1 MPLCQDCAI
10 IKLQRIQQEKSVW
23 IPNRESRFYV
33 NSWGREK
40 KQIIA
45 IRVGVKA
52 PARIL
57 CMAEEDSVSEIAEVT
72 HSKEDPFQGVGCI
85 IASFN
90 QTI

>member
-1 MPLCQDCAI
+1 MRDSIAGLP
-10 IKLQRIQQEKSVW
+10 RT
-23 IPNRESRFYV
+23 NRRFYV

-72 HSKEDPFQGVGCI
+72 HSKAYPFQGFGFI

-90 QTI
+90 KAI

>member
-1 MPLCQDCAI
+1 MGHSGFFIYKTTDVS
-10 IKLQRIQQEKSVW
+10 K
-23 IPNRESRFYV
+23 RFYV

-72 HSKEDPFQGVGCI
+72 HSKAYPFQGFGFI

-90 QTI
+90 KAI

>member
-1 MPLCQDCAI
+1 MIFITKAWHSRG
-10 IKLQRIQQEKSVW
+10 QRFDPAYLHHKTPHFLW
-23 IPNRESRFYV
+23 FYV

-57 CMAEEDSVSEIAEVT
+57 CMAEEDPVSEIAEVT
-72 HSKEDPFQGVGCI
+72 HSKAYPFQGFGFI

-90 QTI
+90 KAI

>member
-1 MPLCQDCAI
+1 MKQLVMHRCSRENEKISPQDV
-10 IKLQRIQQEKSVW
+10 KG
-23 IPNRESRFYV
+23 FYV

-72 HSKEDPFQGVGCI
+72 HPEADPFQDFCFVV
-85 IASFN
+85 ATFYK
-90 QTI
+90 TI

>member
-1 MPLCQDCAI
+1 MDRGFPS
-10 IKLQRIQQEKSVW
+10 EK
-23 IPNRESRFYV
+23 RFYV

-72 HSKEDPFQGVGCI
+72 HSKADPLQGFGLVVAALNKAI
-85 IASFN
+85 
-90 QTI
+90 